1 VLESVLSDPTLDTA
15 YLLSSGEPDTGL
27 YVHWNR
33 VTYQLQ
39 ELNRFHKITVHS
51 IAYTDNDWYAQQLER
66 ISDCTDGEFR
76 RFE

>member
-1 VLESVLSDPTLDTA
+1 
-15 YLLSSGEPDTGL
+15 
-27 YVHWNR
+27 VHWNR